1 MSMKLRF
8 ATATVGLALVVA
20 ACAGSTSETTL
31 AEATATTTAHDSAA
45 ASAVVETTTEV
56 TATSK
61 VSANTAT
68 VDEITVA
75 LAGAGVD
82 EAERWAREVVEYRT
96 YDTSDPDLTHLREE
110 LAKYNPA
117 EGVVDLIVSALE
129 P

>member
-1 MSMKLRF
+1 
-8 ATATVGLALVVA
+8 
-20 ACAGSTSETTL
+20 L
-31 AEATATTTAHDSAA
+31 AEATATTTADDSAA